1 MKTDLYTKII
11 LTVIAV
17 ALLGILFQ
25 NVDLVPKAVASDFN
39 TKPHVIVP
47 INPDGSINV
56 KLNSTLDVNIESVDA
71 YAFSYCTVPV
81 HVE

>member
-17 ALLGILFQ
+17 ALTGILFQ
-25 NVDLVPKAVASDFN
+25 NVTIIPKAVASDFN
-39 TKPHVIVP
+39 VKPYATVP
-47 INPDGSINV
+47 VNPDGSIDV
-56 KLNSTLDVNIESVDA
+56 KIKSTLDVNIESVDA